1 MYNTYSLTNLFK
13 LRFLYLFSK
22 GFDMDYGNYEK
33 KVILDLTLENELKN
47 YEIYFFYNS
56 FKIVEQIKLSSTKL
70 LVIYFDVN

>member
-1 MYNTYSLTNLFK
+1 
-13 LRFLYLFSK
+13 
-22 GFDMDYGNYEK
+22 MDYGNYEK